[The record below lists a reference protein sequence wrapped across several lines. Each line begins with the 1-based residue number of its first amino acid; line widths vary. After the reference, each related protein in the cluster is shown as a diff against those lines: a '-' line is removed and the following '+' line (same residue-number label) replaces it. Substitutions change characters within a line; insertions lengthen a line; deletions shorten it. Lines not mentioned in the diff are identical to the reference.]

1 MADDEGPYSDRLC
14 SRFHSLM
21 TRVSNQ
27 RTVRPARCLV
37 KGFPIEELDWSH
49 NFRRSYD
56 MGFTEDVEDKA
67 IVLSYVLGF
76 SDLSL
81 RERYD
86 VPSTAFFCFCGVV
99 ADRCALYGP

>member
-1 MADDEGPYSDRLC
+1 
-14 SRFHSLM
+14 
-21 TRVSNQ
+21 
-27 RTVRPARCLV
+27 
-37 KGFPIEELDWSH
+37 
-49 NFRRSYD
+49 